1 MNPKFER
8 EKAKYG
14 LCRVRN
20 WTENYQKG
28 NSSCYKSCGKEK
40 LMEKATNE
48 KMETNIMDEG
58 KGKGKRKWG
67 SRIYNFLAYGGIIL
81 VLIGGFVI
89 YIIIHILIK

>member
-8 EKAKYG
+8 EKAKYA

-28 NSSCYKSCGKEK
+28 NSSCYKFCRKEK
-40 LMEKATNE
+40 FMEKATND
-48 KMETNIMDEG
+48 KMETNIMDE
-58 KGKGKRKWG
+58 GKGKRKWG